1 MSDPM
6 TNTEV
11 EDILSSIRRL
21 VSDDKRGDRTPEAPD
36 RLVLTPSLRVG
47 DQAEQDPETP
57 EQEMADKDETEKEAV
72 ESAAD
77 DAGVETKSDALP
89 LREEQR
95 LDPVGTDDPLAQKI
109 AALEALVARRQ
120 DGWEPDGTDASPNA
134 GTDAETLAWQD
145 ETPAKAETSGFYNLS
160 PDEMIP
166 DAEFEMASNGD
177 DDAQAAD
184 DTETAAEAKEAGTG
198 TETPTVDAANAEASE
213 QESSKADA
221 SDDEPAGAVFHRS
234 PHGSASS
241 SETADKASGAGK
253 HDKADGDTSSGVFF
267 EEEIIDEEA
276 LRELISDIVRQELQ
290 GALGERITR
299 NVRKLV
305 RREIHR
311 ALAAQDLE

>member
-21 VSDDKRGDRTPEAPD
+21 VSDDKRDDRTPEAPD
-36 RLVLTPSLRVG
+36 RLVLTPSLRVE
-47 DQAEQDPETP
+47 DQAEPSPETP
-57 EQEMADKDETEKEAV
+57 EQEMADKDETENEVAEPASDEA
-72 ESAAD
+72 
-77 DAGVETKSDALP
+77 AGETNSDALP

-120 DGWEPDGTDASPNA
+120 DGWEPDGTDASPNS

-145 ETPAKAETSGFYNLS
+145 EAPAKAEDSGFYNLS
-160 PDEMIP
+160 PEEMIP

-177 DDAQAAD
+177 DDAQAD
-184 DTETAAEAKEAGTG
+184 DTETAAKAGEAATG
-198 TETPTVDAANAEASE
+198 TEEPAVDAASAGTSE
-213 QESSKADA
+213 QGSSNTDA
-221 SDDEPAGAVFHRS
+221 PAGAVFHRS
-234 PHGSASS
+234 PNASVS
-241 SETADKASGAGK
+241 SNETVDKTDGTRKQDEAN
-253 HDKADGDTSSGVFF
+253 GDTSTGVFF